1 MNRVDKVYKNHDV
14 ECSKKRDRY
23 ILDQKSLDD
32 LDAVENPT
40 FDEKIG
46 RSIMKLIIKAKNSI
60 GLGFAKI

>member
-32 LDAVENPT
+32 LDAVENLT